1 LRSMSVRKSG
11 KATEVV
17 ESVEEMRGRVA
28 GLRSS
33 LRTIGLVPTMGAL
46 HEGHLSLIRAA
57 RRECEVVVVSLFVN
71 RPQFGPAEDYD
82 LYPRTWEEDLAHCN
96 SEQVDLVFSPPEK
109 MIYPAG
115 FSTWVDVER
124 FSTVLEGAFR
134 PDHFR
139 GVSTIVTQLFN
150 VVTPDCAYFGQKDY
164 QQMLL
169 IQTMVKDLHI
179 PIEIRACPIIRESD
193 GLACSSR
200 NRYLKGQDRQCAVVL
215 YRVLQLAQQRVGDG
229 CRDFGKI
236 CYEMNEMIETTPNC
250 ETEYVEIVSPETL
263 QPVSPR
269 DESVLAVVAVRVGS
283 TRLIDNQRIHLG

>member
-1 LRSMSVRKSG
+1 MQPGFL
-11 KATEVV
+11 
-17 ESVEEMRGRVA
+17 
-28 GLRSS
+28 
-33 LRTIGLVPTMGAL
+33 P
-46 HEGHLSLIRAA
+46 
-57 RRECEVVVVSLFVN
+57 
-71 RPQFGPAEDYD
+71 
-82 LYPRTWEEDLAHCN
+82 
-96 SEQVDLVFSPPEK
+96 QVDLVFSPPEK

-169 IQTMVKDLHI
+169 IQTMVKALHI
-179 PIEIRACPIIRESD
+179 PIEIRGCPIIRESD

-200 NRYLKGQDRQCAVVL
+200 NRYLKGRDRQSAVVL
-215 YRVLQLAQQRVGDG
+215 YRVLQLAKQRVGDG